1 MTPIPPYFASQM
13 EEQKK
18 WEDGFKAGI
27 QEVVTSL
34 QENASSEDV
43 AKAINDWVLDFN
55 DKLAKKYLV

>member
-1 MTPIPPYFASQM
+1 MTPTPPYFQSQM

-34 QENASSEDV
+34 QENASAEDV
-43 AKAINDWVLDFN
+43 ELAINNWVKDFN

>member
-1 MTPIPPYFASQM
+1 M

-34 QENASSEDV
+34 KENSSAEDV
-43 AKAINDWVLDFN
+43 EKAINDWVADFN